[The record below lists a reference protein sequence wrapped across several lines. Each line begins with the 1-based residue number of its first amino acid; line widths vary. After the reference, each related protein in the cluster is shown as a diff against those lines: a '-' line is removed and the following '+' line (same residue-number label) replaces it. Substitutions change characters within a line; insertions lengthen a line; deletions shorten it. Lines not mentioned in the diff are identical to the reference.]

1 MPTRHRYH
9 HNNTSTMSS
18 LNDIEAS
25 SSLRGQPSLARRYL
39 LQRRLKS
46 IAVVTSFGMVI
57 FLVLSYR
64 TIKVDYAGAL
74 VDGQVQ
80 WKDTAELQAA
90 TIRQSVIDSAL
101 RPYDLPPDDPDP
113 ETLEPPEQYFSDVDV
128 HNLPAPN
135 HRQFPMDQYT
145 YIYPIPSAQPR
156 RPEKPAQQ
164 PLPAGSFIQTWE
176 SPEWFHTD
184 GRGMKEMPKV
194 QFDFGDDHETV
205 EEKDLR
211 IRRRNAIRRAFGYAW
226 QQYKEKAWGKREEEC
241 EV

>member
-1 MPTRHRYH
+1 MPTRQRYQ
-9 HNNTSTMSS
+9 HNSPSSMSS
-18 LNDIEAS
+18 LNDIESS

-64 TIKVDYAGAL
+64 TMREDFGGAL
-74 VDGQVQ
+74 VGGPVD
-80 WKDTAELQAA
+80 WKNSAELEAA

-101 RPYDLPPDDPDP
+101 RPYNLPPDDPDP
-113 ETLEPPEQYFSDVDV
+113 KTLELPERYFPDIDVDD
-128 HNLPAPN
+128 LPAPN

-145 YIYPIPSAQPR
+145 YIYPIPSAKPR
-156 RPEKPAQQ
+156 RPEKPAHQ
-164 PLPAGSFIQTWE
+164 PLPAGSFIKSWE

-194 QFDFGDDHETV
+194 QFDFGKDHETA

-226 QQYKEKAWGKREEEC
+226 QQYKEKAWGRR
-241 EV
+241 